1 MNPRR
6 LEWEAMRDSIL
17 QVSGSLT
24 HRDRGGL
31 PVDPFSLGQKNF
43 RSLYGLLDREKIPA
57 TLRNFDFPTP
67 QVSCEARVLTTVP
80 QQGLFLMNSEFVSQC
95 AQRLANALPTEGS
108 DRERVKI
115 LFRKALSRDPTSREL
130 TQAEDFLRTKEILF
144 AKEKSFSAWD
154 ALAQVML
161 LSNEFLYVD

>member
-1 MNPRR
+1 
-6 LEWEAMRDSIL
+6 
-17 QVSGSLT
+17 
-24 HRDRGGL
+24 
-31 PVDPFSLGQKNF
+31 
-43 RSLYGLLDREKIPA
+43 
-57 TLRNFDFPTP
+57 
-67 QVSCEARVLTTVP
+67 
-80 QQGLFLMNSEFVSQC
+80 MNSEFVSQC
-95 AQRLANALPTEGS
+95 AQRLTKALPAEGS